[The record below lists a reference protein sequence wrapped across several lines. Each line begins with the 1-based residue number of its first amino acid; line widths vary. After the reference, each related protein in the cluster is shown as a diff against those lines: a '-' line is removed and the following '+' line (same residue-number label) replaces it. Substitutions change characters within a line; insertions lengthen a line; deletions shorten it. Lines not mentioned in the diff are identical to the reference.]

1 MPALPEERARV
12 LAVVRALKAVGV
24 RVRNWKSFL
33 REERTPEQVKLSA
46 GKFPGIS

>member
-1 MPALPEERARV
+1 MPALTEERARV

-33 REERTPEQVKLSA
+33 HSEKPPEH
-46 GKFPGIS
+46 